1 MDRGSVPSRGLSYL
15 NENISDG
22 TKTHSKGFR
31 PLTGTLLSKLGSNP
45 TYPVRKVR
53 VFVPSRGLSYLNEC
67 MTISEFSKIVVSV
80 PSRGLS
86 YLNEILSM
94 MDETGE
100 VVSVPSRG
108 LSYLNSSSCWL
119 SSSSFS
125 SFRPLTGTLLSKHS
139 FLMNPVEV
147 RGQVSVPS
155 RGLSYLNINPNIFYS
170 DFSQSGFRP
179 LTGTL
184 LSKQY

>member
-1 MDRGSVPSRGLSYL
+1 MGRTVSVPSRGLSYL

-53 VFVPSRGLSYLNEC
+53 VFVPSRGLSYLNE
-67 MTISEFSKIVVSV
+67 
-80 PSRGLS
+80 
-86 YLNEILSM
+86 ILSM

-125 SFRPLTGTLLSKHS
+125 SFRPLTGTLLSKLILS
-139 FLMNPVEV
+139 ALSTNTIF
-147 RGQVSVPS
+147 VSDPS
-155 RGLSYLNINPNIFYS
+155 RGLSYLNIHF
-170 DFSQSGFRP
+170 
-179 LTGTL
+179 L
-184 LSKQY
+184 

>member
-1 MDRGSVPSRGLSYL
+1 MGRTVSVPSRGLSYL

-53 VFVPSRGLSYLNEC
+53 VFVPSRGLSYLNE
-67 MTISEFSKIVVSV
+67 
-80 PSRGLS
+80 
-86 YLNEILSM
+86 ILSM

-125 SFRPLTGTLLSKHS
+125 SFRPLTGTLLSKLILSALSTHTI
-139 FLMNPVEV
+139 F
-147 RGQVSVPS
+147 VSVPS
-155 RGLSYLNINPNIFYS
+155 RGLSYLNIHF
-170 DFSQSGFRP
+170 
-179 LTGTL
+179 L
-184 LSKQY
+184 